1 MGYERTADGR
11 INVGMGVT
19 SADNYNGYADVRDIV
34 IQLTE
39 DGATQD
45 GLNALEYIKA
55 YALAHKAEDKPIF
68 PVSQNIYVS
77 NNGKTKALEYDDI
90 VIDGTSVTIGG
101 IVWDGSAWDFTN
113 AESGGG
119 SGGGSSG
126 GGVLVATDT
135 NGVLDKKYSEILAS
149 TMPVVIHEAGLWKFV
164 TESYESNGA
173 YLIGAIG
180 SEDGEL
186 FANYYVADSADGYP
200 ELQGLPDDIPADVS

>member
-19 SADNYNGYADVRDIV
+19 SADNYKGYADVRDIV

-55 YALAHKAEDKPIF
+55 YALAHKVDDKPIF

-90 VIDGTSVTIGG
+90 VIDGSNVTIGG
-101 IVWDGSAWDFTN
+101 IVWNGSAWDFTN

-126 GGVLVATDT
+126 GGVLIANVSD
-135 NGVLDKKYSEILAS
+135 GVLDKTYSEILAS
-149 TMPVVIHEAGLWKFV
+149 TTPVVVHQAPNGASYWGFV
-164 TESYESNGA
+164 TA
-173 YLIGAIG
+173 VFDD
-180 SEDGEL
+180 DGEYTV
-186 FANYYVADSADGYP
+186 AVTDSSAQAVSYYIADSADGYP
-200 ELQGLPDDIPADVS
+200 ELEQGNNAPK

>member
-19 SADNYNGYADVRDIV
+19 SADNYKGYADVRDIV

-55 YALAHKAEDKPIF
+55 YALAHKGEDKPIF

-90 VIDGTSVTIGG
+90 VIDGSNVTIGG
-101 IVWDGSAWDFTN
+101 IVWNGSAWDFTN
-113 AESGGG
+113 AENGGG

-126 GGVLVATDT
+126 GGVLVVNSTRTGTTITCDT
-135 NGVLDKKYSEILAS
+135 KAS
-149 TMPVVIHEAGLWKFV
+149 VMYAAF
-164 TESYESNGA
+164 ESGTTIIIKRN
-173 YLIGAIG
+173 
-180 SEDGEL
+180 
-186 FANYYVADSADGYP
+186 DGY
-200 ELQGLPDDIPADVS
+200 EAICVGCLADEYGYQFSTYYPDEAAYNADTGDDYPVAHVE